1 VDWLKFEAVFA
12 ASRDRLDEWTRELPS
27 RLARI
32 VSRAQV
38 GRDW

>member
-12 ASRDRLDEWTRELPS
+12 ASRDRIDEWIRELDA

-32 VSRAQV
+32 VRRAQV
-38 GRDW
+38 TPDW